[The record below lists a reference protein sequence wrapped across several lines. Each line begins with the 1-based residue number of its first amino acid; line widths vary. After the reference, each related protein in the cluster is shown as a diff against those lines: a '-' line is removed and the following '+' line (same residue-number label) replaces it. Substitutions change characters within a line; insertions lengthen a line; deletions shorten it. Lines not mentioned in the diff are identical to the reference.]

1 MLSESIDEYNHNPI
15 FFNQIDTILGFSRNF
30 CGIFRNV
37 YIGTSSY
44 CTWLKGLCSNYV
56 YWSKSLI
63 LWKWKCNQNNRTS
76 CIKTCQW
83 YRSLSQV
90 TRTLELYNLNFDPW
104 SPCSVHTTKTK
115 MIFCKFELFMMKF
128 IFLFCYIKICI
139 DSLKKSFKLWSNTF
153 ALKAEVCGQIP
164 GETPTDF
171 LNTGPQV
178 NTITTR
184 TVIDRSTST
193 DGGLFP
199 GGTSTTLFRQGP
211 LDRGFTLQQ
220 ENALRQLPVDGIIP
234 SEPRRTLPQELPLGD
249 PLSGQPGRPLQ
260 VDTRGQC
267 PTFLSRYEGDIL
279 VINLVPGTC
288 DMQVSKLVKNGT

>member
-1 MLSESIDEYNHNPI
+1 M
-15 FFNQIDTILGFSRNF
+15 
-30 CGIFRNV
+30 
-37 YIGTSSY
+37 
-44 CTWLKGLCSNYV
+44 
-56 YWSKSLI
+56 
-63 LWKWKCNQNNRTS
+63 
-76 CIKTCQW
+76 
-83 YRSLSQV
+83 
-90 TRTLELYNLNFDPW
+90 
-104 SPCSVHTTKTK
+104 KTK
-115 MIFCKFELFMMKF
+115 VMGQLIFHVILA
-128 IFLFCYIKICI
+128 II
-139 DSLKKSFKLWSNTF
+139 
-153 ALKAEVCGQIP
+153 AEVCGQIP

-171 LNTGPQV
+171 LNTAPQV

-193 DGGLFP
+193 DGGFFP
-199 GGTSTTLFRQGP
+199 GGTTTTLFRQGP

-288 DMQVSKLVKNGT
+288 DMLIFVQDQTHLFPAAADILMNTGSGRILLPMVSFRGNATTESIATDCPMIPLRYLGPRIVLDTIPGRCQIVLGIRRFPILDQPDIPGFPNEPRWVTRAVFERTSGIL